1 MGGQDSR
8 PITQLLIEWSNGDQT
23 ALHAVIPLIYDELR
37 SLARAHMRR
46 ERPGHTLQ
54 TTGLVH
60 EAYLRLVDQKSPWKS
75 RAHFLGIASQM
86 MRRILVDQA
95 KASHSAKRGAG
106 VPRLQLDEAAE
117 VANRPDPDLILLDQT
132 LTEFEKIDPRA
143 SRIVELKFFGGLS
156 NQETAEVLGISTV
169 TVQRQWK
176 GARVWLQYAM
186 RNGEAT

>member
-156 NQETAEVLGISTV
+156 NEETAEVLGISTV

>member
-156 NQETAEVLGISTV
+156 NEETAEVLGISTV

-176 GARVWLQYAM
+176 GARVWLRYAM
-186 RNGEAT
+186 RSGEAT